1 MINEEYNVNIS
12 LSSDLTY
19 NILPKPH
26 LKINNVKFYTNDLE
40 SPRELG
46 QIKNLKVFI
55 SQKNLFKQEE
65 IKINKISLNKS
76 NFLFHQKDIIY
87 LNKFI
92 KKKFSK
98 KKLEINN
105 SKFFYMDNNDNVISI
120 FPVSKFTLFYDEEN
134 FKNFLISKGEFFT
147 IPYTLKWSKNFNNN
161 LNSTFLKLKKL
172 NLKLENFSEEKNSGL
187 LIKNFIFFRSSEIET
202 DIIVKKDSIKIKS
215 AKDTKINNNNLS
227 YESKIDLNPFNLTM
241 DINIEKIDFKKNIF
255 NNNLL
260 RSLFELDNF
269 YNKNLSS
276 KIYFKIKNLKKNK
289 LFDSSKIVIH
299 LNNGNINFNNTIFN
313 GKIGSLNLVNS
324 SIQNF
329 KDDLIFDG
337 NFKFKIISKN
347 EFYRLFQI
355 TKKNRKKINNIY
367 FDIQYNLTK
376 NMFKIRNLTF
386 DPGSTKN
393 EDELLD
399 FLGEGNYRAKINNWI
414 DFKNFINKIF
424 SDYYEG

>member
-1 MINEEYNVNIS
+1 M
-12 LSSDLTY
+12 
-19 NILPKPH
+19 
-26 LKINNVKFYTNDLE
+26 E

-187 LIKNFIFFRSSEIET
+187 LIKNFIFLE
-202 DIIVKKDSIKIKS
+202 VQK
-215 AKDTKINNNNLS
+215 
-227 YESKIDLNPFNLTM
+227 
-241 DINIEKIDFKKNIF
+241 
-255 NNNLL
+255 
-260 RSLFELDNF
+260 
-269 YNKNLSS
+269 
-276 KIYFKIKNLKKNK
+276 
-289 LFDSSKIVIH
+289 
-299 LNNGNINFNNTIFN
+299 
-313 GKIGSLNLVNS
+313 
-324 SIQNF
+324 
-329 KDDLIFDG
+329 
-337 NFKFKIISKN
+337 
-347 EFYRLFQI
+347 
-355 TKKNRKKINNIY
+355 
-367 FDIQYNLTK
+367 
-376 NMFKIRNLTF
+376 
-386 DPGSTKN
+386 
-393 EDELLD
+393 
-399 FLGEGNYRAKINNWI
+399 
-414 DFKNFINKIF
+414 
-424 SDYYEG
+424 